1 MTQPVDLSALR
12 DVDTAD
18 VYKAGR
24 LAGRLHRQDDDVV
37 FTYDDDYRKDPS
49 VPPVAFTLPKD
60 GPEVRATGGAAPAYF
75 AGLLPEGLRLTAV
88 VGAAGTSADDHLT
101 LLLATGRDTIGD
113 VQVLPTGEHLGEP
126 SQALV
131 ESGVQEEDLAEVFAR
146 VTSTE
151 SALVDRV
158 TLPGVQVKVSAQMV
172 STPLVTASGPA
183 ILKLSPPQDPQL
195 VENEHFFMGMAET
208 CGIPVPE
215 RRLVHDRKGRSGLLV
230 ARFDRAPA
238 NGRVRMLPQE
248 DACQVLGRYP
258 AAKYRLKFEDAVLAL
273 AEAVEAQGGSRPLAV
288 RRLVELAAF
297 SYLVGNGD
305 LHGKNLSIRRSPS
318 GLWEVTPTYDLLST
332 QPYLGWRDPMALRL
346 YGRDNRLALRWWLEA
361 APRLGI
367 PERAVRRSIGRIV
380 EATEPYLGRLTEIGF
395 DEPTTSRLHSL
406 IAARMRELWSGDSQR

>member
-1 MTQPVDLSALR
+1 MTEPLDLSALR

-18 VYKAGR
+18 VYKSGR
-24 LAGRLHRQDDDVV
+24 LAGRLHRQHDDVV
-37 FTYDDDYRKDPS
+37 FTYDDDYRRDPAA
-49 VPPVAFTLPKD
+49 PPVAFALPKD
-60 GPEVRATGGAAPAYF
+60 GSEARATGGAAPPYF

-88 VGAAGTSADDHLT
+88 VGATGTSADDHLT

-113 VQVLPTGEHLGEP
+113 VQVVPSGERPGEP
-126 SQALV
+126 GPALV
-131 ESGVQEEDLAEVFAR
+131 ETRVEEEDLREVFAR

-151 SALVDRV
+151 TALIDRV

-172 STPLVTASGPA
+172 STPLVTSSGPA

-195 VENEHFFMGMAET
+195 VENEHFFMGMAEA
-208 CGIPVPE
+208 CGIPTPE
-215 RRLVHDRKGRSGLLV
+215 RRLVHDRYGRSGLLV
-230 ARFDRAPA
+230 ARFDRAPE
-238 NGRVRMLPQE
+238 NGHVRMLAQE

-258 AAKYRLKFEDAVLAL
+258 AAKYRLKLEDAVRAL

-318 GLWEVTPTYDLLST
+318 GIWEVTPAYDLLST

-367 PERAVRRSIGRIV
+367 PERAVRRSIRRIV
-380 EATEPYLGRLTEIGF
+380 EAAEPHLGRLTEIGF
-395 DEPTTSRLHSL
+395 DEPTTSRLRAL
-406 IAARMRELWSGDSQR
+406 IASRMRELSSGETQR